1 MAETD
6 RPRIVVFGAGAIG
19 LSFIGQIFGRS
30 GYEVIFVDTNESV
43 VRRINA
49 HRRYRVRL
57 ISPDG
62 PHRIVEIDN
71 VSARDVADHAA
82 IKTALRDRPIVAT
95 AVGLRAFPAVLETLR
110 SAVSDACELQL
121 LDVLAAEN
129 IHDPRAIAQ
138 RVLRRHAPGVHPC
151 SVGKMVP
158 LGTGTVEPGVV
169 EIASEAFNTLIVDG
183 TGWRGPK
190 PEDVEWITLV
200 NDIEAWIDRKLFIH
214 NLGHSAC
221 AWRARAIGPE
231 IRTIAEAITRPEIR
245 DHVASV
251 MNTAARVLARVYP
264 GSFSES
270 DLLAH
275 VRDLIHRFGNIALAD
290 TVERVGRDLERK
302 LGRDE
307 RIVGA
312 MLLAARFDAADA
324 ALGTLAPV
332 VFDALRFG
340 TAGAATLETDRSIT
354 AELVSARSAPKIV
367 LARLAKLSLSMPE
380 HRRVLAALNSG

>member
-1 MAETD
+1 MPESD

-19 LSFIGQIFGRS
+19 LSFVGQIFGRS
-30 GYEVIFVDTNESV
+30 GYEVIFVDSNESV

-57 ISPDG
+57 IAPDG
-62 PHRIVEIDN
+62 SHRTVEIEN
-71 VSARDVADHAA
+71 VSARDATDRAA
-82 IKTALRDRPIVAT
+82 IGTALRDRPIVAT
-95 AVGLRAFPAVLETLR
+95 AVGLRAFPVVLETLR
-110 SAVSDACELQL
+110 SAVSDACELER

-129 IHDPRAIAQ
+129 IHDPRAIAR
-138 RVLRRHAPGVHPC
+138 RVLRKHAPGVHPC

-158 LGTGTVEPGVV
+158 LGTGTVEHGVV
-169 EIASEAFNTLIVDG
+169 EIASEAFNTLVVDG

-200 NDIEAWIDRKLFIH
+200 DDIDAWIDRKLFIH

-221 AWRARAIGPE
+221 AWRARTIDPE
-231 IRTIAEAITRPEIR
+231 IRTIAEAIARPEIR
-245 DHVASV
+245 DHVVSV
-251 MNTAARVLARVYP
+251 MHAAARVLAGVYP
-264 GSFSES
+264 DSFSER

-275 VRDLIHRFGNIALAD
+275 VRDLIHRFGNVALAD

-302 LGRDE
+302 LGRAE

-312 MLLAARFDAADA
+312 MLLAARFDASDA

-332 VFDALRFG
+332 VFDALGFG
-340 TAGAATLETDRSIT
+340 TAGAATLETDRTIT
-354 AELVSARSAPKIV
+354 AEFVSGGSAPETV
-367 LARLAKLSLSMPE
+367 LTRLAKLSPSVPE
-380 HRRVLAALNSG
+380 HRRVLTALDNG